1 MINGGTT
8 VFRIFIQ
15 KGVVSIHM
23 VIIFIDYY
31 LKFAFSELYLT
42 SGLCEVW
49 LELERSDPETNLGE

>member
-42 SGLCEVW
+42 SRLSEVS
-49 LELERSDPETNLGE
+49 RSEI